1 MDRTR
6 ARARRLRSNPT
17 DAEMKLWQFLRR
29 RQLAG
34 FRFRRQ
40 VPLAGFIADFACLEK
55 NLIVEL
61 DGGQHAV
68 RAGYDAQR
76 TEALEVLGYRVLR
89 YWNDAVLKQMP
100 EVLEDILR
108 ALEER

>member
-17 DAEMKLWQFLRR
+17 DAERQLWQFLRR

-55 NLIVEL
+55 NLIVVL
-61 DGGQHAV
+61 DGGQHVA
-68 RAGYDAQR
+68 RARYDAQR

>member
-1 MDRTR
+1 MDQTR

-17 DAEMKLWQFLRR
+17 DAQMQLWQFLRR

-40 VPLAGFIADFACLEK
+40 VPLAGFIADFVCLEK

-61 DGGQHAV
+61 DGGQHLA
-68 RAGYDAQR
+68 RARYDTQR
-76 TEALEVLGYRVLR
+76 TEALEALGYRVLR

-108 ALEER
+108 VLDER